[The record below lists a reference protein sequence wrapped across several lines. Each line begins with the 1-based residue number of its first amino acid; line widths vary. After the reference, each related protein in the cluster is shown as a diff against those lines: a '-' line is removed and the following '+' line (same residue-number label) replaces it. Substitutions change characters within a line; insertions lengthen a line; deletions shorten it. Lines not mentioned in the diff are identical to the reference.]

1 MLPGRWNNMLAFG
14 VCASGSRSSRP
25 GSWPWTNPKST
36 SSPAGPLHCTGFHS
50 LHGTTLIRL
59 DSLPGRKKPWP
70 RVTSYREPQKPL
82 HSLVNPPPTHCL
94 LARHFQQPYTSVT
107 SITAEVEPD
116 LEQPAPGHR
125 KMSASNFVP
134 NNQHRNLRACM
145 VCSVVQ
151 THARF
156 MTAGCPNCEP
166 FLELAGSADA
176 IAECTSQVFDGLI
189 TVAETKKSWV
199 ARWQRLEGYAPGVY
213 AVKVEGTVNL
223 PIAN

>member
-1 MLPGRWNNMLAFG
+1 
-14 VCASGSRSSRP
+14 
-25 GSWPWTNPKST
+25 
-36 SSPAGPLHCTGFHS
+36 
-50 LHGTTLIRL
+50 
-59 DSLPGRKKPWP
+59 
-70 RVTSYREPQKPL
+70 
-82 HSLVNPPPTHCL
+82 
-94 LARHFQQPYTSVT
+94 
-107 SITAEVEPD
+107 
-116 LEQPAPGHR
+116 
-125 KMSASNFVP
+125 MSASNFVP

-213 AVKVEGTVNL
+213 AVKVEGTVSLLITN
-223 PIAN
+223 

>member
-1 MLPGRWNNMLAFG
+1 
-14 VCASGSRSSRP
+14 
-25 GSWPWTNPKST
+25 
-36 SSPAGPLHCTGFHS
+36 
-50 LHGTTLIRL
+50 
-59 DSLPGRKKPWP
+59 
-70 RVTSYREPQKPL
+70 
-82 HSLVNPPPTHCL
+82 
-94 LARHFQQPYTSVT
+94 
-107 SITAEVEPD
+107 
-116 LEQPAPGHR
+116 
-125 KMSASNFVP
+125 MSASNFVP

-213 AVKVEGTVNL
+213 AVKVEGTL
-223 PIAN
+223 PEEVIIAVENAGIKYVPRDGSANDETN

>member
-1 MLPGRWNNMLAFG
+1 M
-14 VCASGSRSSRP
+14 
-25 GSWPWTNPKST
+25 
-36 SSPAGPLHCTGFHS
+36 
-50 LHGTTLIRL
+50 
-59 DSLPGRKKPWP
+59 
-70 RVTSYREPQKPL
+70 
-82 HSLVNPPPTHCL
+82 
-94 LARHFQQPYTSVT
+94 T
-107 SITAEVEPD
+107 SITAKVEPD

-125 KMSASNFVP
+125 KKMSASNFVP

-213 AVKVEGTVNL
+213 AVKVEGTVSLLITNRNPCL
-223 PIAN
+223 SLCSIARSNKRDRVMYSWQIR